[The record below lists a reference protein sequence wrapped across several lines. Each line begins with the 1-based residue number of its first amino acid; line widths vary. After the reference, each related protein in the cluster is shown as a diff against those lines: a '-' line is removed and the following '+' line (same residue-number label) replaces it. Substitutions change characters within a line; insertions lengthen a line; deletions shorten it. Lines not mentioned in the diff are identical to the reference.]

1 METPVKVPRE
11 ETTTYFLEE
20 VESPEPEVPRGLR
33 PSAARGGL
41 FMPEKTLGAGIQQSL
56 DLLYGGPVLR
66 RSKVPTLEG
75 SSNNNQ
81 DQKQHREQQQ
91 HQQIQ
96 QRPSTSNHHKAAM
109 KTSNKYLDF
118 GGSLDMGNRKGSSVE
133 NFVAKSSKHL
143 QQMISSVAAASVIPA
158 TQSAPPVKSE
168 IIHAIPASVI
178 IGRLENMRTKLC
190 ETIAEID
197 ALKAEFMLPE
207 QQQQRPGSFSD

>member
-1 METPVKVPRE
+1 LSKKKSNLTQKCKFRCPFVVKKPNLVPRE

-33 PSAARGGL
+33 PSSARGGL

-91 HQQIQ
+91 HQLIQ

-158 TQSAPPVKSE
+158 TQSAPPVVRRNVDLYKN
-168 IIHAIPASVI
+168 I
-178 IGRLENMRTKLC
+178 
-190 ETIAEID
+190 
-197 ALKAEFMLPE
+197 
-207 QQQQRPGSFSD
+207 SFNCCRRARSSTPSQLR